1 MESGLAK
8 GEMERVK
15 KAAGAKVASP
25 AMAAM
30 LPIRVPKTG
39 EIVADQIRR
48 RIIRG
53 ELSEGDFLPS
63 EAELIETLGVSRPSL
78 REALRVLE
86 AEQLISV
93 GRGSRTGARVHL
105 PRVESVARYAGF
117 ALQADATTIADV
129 YQARLAIEPFVAASV
144 AKTAPDAAT
153 RLDREIDR
161 LEGLVD
167 ALDFVQFMIGVAQF
181 HRLLVELSG
190 NKTLVLI
197 TRMLQEIVARYQVSF
212 LETHRR
218 KPDEQARIAMTGVK
232 SFRKLSRLIREGNA
246 DGAAAHWRDHLE
258 TSNKVWLRD
267 SGGGEVID
275 VFG

>member
-1 MESGLAK
+1 MATNT
-8 GEMERVK
+8 
-15 KAAGAKVASP
+15 SP
-25 AMAAM
+25 NGMAM
-30 LPIRVPKTG
+30 LPVRVPKTG

-63 EAELIETLGVSRPSL
+63 EAELIETLGVSRPTL

-93 GRGSRTGARVHL
+93 GRGSRTGAQVHL
-105 PRVESVARYAGF
+105 PRAESVARYAGF
-117 ALQADATTIADV
+117 ALQAEATTIADV

-144 AKTAPDAAT
+144 ARSTPKAAA
-153 RLDREIDR
+153 RLDQEIER
-161 LEGLVD
+161 LEALVD
-167 ALDFVQFMIGVAQF
+167 AKNFVEFMIGVAQF

-190 NKTLVLI
+190 NKTLALI
-197 TRMLQEIVARYQVSF
+197 TRMLQEIVARYQVNF
-212 LETHRR
+212 LETHKR
-218 KPDEQARIAMTGVK
+218 KPDEQTKVAMTGIK
-232 SFRKLSRLIREGNA
+232 SFRKLSRLIGDGDA
-246 DGAAAHWRDHLE
+246 DSAATHWREHLE

-267 SGGGEVID
+267 SGGAEVID